1 MYTNAQKL
9 SAPET
14 QELRREAGKL
24 LKHLREKAGHSQ
36 RTFSAEIGSPI
47 YTFVSQIET
56 GRGRVP
62 PDQIRVWANAYGI
75 EAREF
80 LLMIMR
86 FYDPETFAV
95 LFESE
100 PGIFEGTALP
110 DLVESGLAAKACDNA
125 STAELSSAPY
135 LVASKD

>member
-9 SAPET
+9 SSPET
-14 QELRREAGKL
+14 QELRKDAGKL

-36 RTFSAEIGSPI
+36 RSFSAEIGSPV

-62 PDQIRVWANAYGI
+62 PDQIRVWANAYGL

-80 LLMIMR
+80 LMMIMR
-86 FYDPETFAV
+86 FYDPETFAI
-95 LFESE
+95 LFEDE
-100 PGIFEGTALP
+100 PGVADGSAFP
-110 DLVESGLAAKACDNA
+110 DLSEVR
-125 STAELSSAPY
+125 AE
-135 LVASKD
+135 SKDIPPDEPTAPRLRAVPEQR

>member
-9 SAPET
+9 SMPET
-14 QELRREAGKL
+14 QELRRQAGKL

-36 RTFSAEIGSPI
+36 RSFSAEIGSPV

-62 PDQIRVWANAYGI
+62 PDQVRVWAKAFGI
-75 EAREF
+75 DARDF
-80 LLMIMR
+80 QLMIMR

-95 LFESE
+95 LFEDE
-100 PGIFEGTALP
+100 PEIFSGGALP
-110 DLVESGLAAKACDNA
+110 DLVEANLKAE
-125 STAELSSAPY
+125 SAEKESLVELPSAPY
-135 LVASKD
+135 LIASNN

>member
-14 QELRREAGKL
+14 QELRKDAGKL

-36 RTFSAEIGSPI
+36 RTFAAEIGSPI

-56 GRGRVP
+56 GRGRIP

-75 EAREF
+75 EARNF
-80 LLMIMR
+80 MMMIMR

-95 LFESE
+95 LFEDDK
-100 PGIFEGTALP
+100 PVFEGSAFP
-110 DLVESGLAAKACDNA
+110 DLAGPTPTTSEATSADDAKA
-125 STAELSSAPY
+125 
-135 LVASKD
+135 

>member
-9 SAPET
+9 SASET

-36 RTFSAEIGSPI
+36 RTFSAEIGSPL
-47 YTFVSQIET
+47 YTFVSQVET

-62 PDQIRVWANAYGI
+62 PDQIRVWANAYGL

-86 FYDPETFAV
+86 FYDPETFSV

-100 PGIFEGTALP
+100 PEIFTGTAFP
-110 DLVESGLAAKACDNA
+110 DLSATPEVGEPA
-125 STAELSSAPY
+125 STESSP
-135 LVASKD
+135 

>member
-9 SAPET
+9 SSPET
-14 QELRREAGKL
+14 QELRKDAGKL

-36 RTFSAEIGSPI
+36 RSFSAEIGSPV

-62 PDQIRVWANAYGI
+62 PDQIRVWANAYGL

-80 LLMIMR
+80 LMMIMR
-86 FYDPETFAV
+86 FYDPETFAI
-95 LFESE
+95 LFEDE
-100 PGIFEGTALP
+100 PGVADGSAFPELAVTKGEAGTP
-110 DLVESGLAAKACDNA
+110 PEPETK
-125 STAELSSAPY
+125 
-135 LVASKD
+135 

>member
-36 RTFSAEIGSPI
+36 RSFSAEIESPS

-56 GRGRVP
+56 GRSRVP
-62 PDQIRVWANAYGI
+62 PNQIRVWANAYDI
-75 EAREF
+75 EARSF
-80 LLMIMR
+80 LQMIMR
-86 FYDPETFAV
+86 YYDPESFAV
-95 LFESE
+95 LFEQE
-100 PGIFEGTALP
+100 PEVLG
-110 DLVESGLAAKACDNA
+110 
-125 STAELSSAPY
+125 
-135 LVASKD
+135 

>member
-36 RTFSAEIGSPI
+36 RTFSAEIGSPV
-47 YTFVSQIET
+47 YTFVSQVET

-86 FYDPETFAV
+86 FYDPETFNV

-100 PGIFEGTALP
+100 PEIFTGAAFP
-110 DLVESGLAAKACDNA
+110 DLSVTDVAVPAVDAVEAPVQGLR
-125 STAELSSAPY
+125 
-135 LVASKD
+135 LVASLDA

>member
-9 SAPET
+9 SSPET
-14 QELRREAGKL
+14 QELRKDAGKL

-36 RTFSAEIGSPI
+36 RSFSAEIGSPV

-62 PDQIRVWANAYGI
+62 PDQIRVWANAYGL

-80 LLMIMR
+80 LMMIMR
-86 FYDPETFAV
+86 FYDPETFAI
-95 LFESE
+95 LFEDE
-100 PGIFEGTALP
+100 PGVADGSAFP
-110 DLVESGLAAKACDNA
+110 DLTEAGLTPA
-125 STAELSSAPY
+125 ST
-135 LVASKD
+135 KG

>member
-9 SAPET
+9 SASET

-36 RTFSAEIGSPI
+36 RTFSAEIGSPL
-47 YTFVSQIET
+47 YTFVSQVET

-62 PDQIRVWANAYGI
+62 PDQIRVWANAYGM
-75 EAREF
+75 EARDF

-100 PGIFEGTALP
+100 PEIFSGSAFP
-110 DLVESGLAAKACDNA
+110 DLSATEAVVPAALKLA
-125 STAELSSAPY
+125 STEGSPLTG
-135 LVASKD
+135 SKA